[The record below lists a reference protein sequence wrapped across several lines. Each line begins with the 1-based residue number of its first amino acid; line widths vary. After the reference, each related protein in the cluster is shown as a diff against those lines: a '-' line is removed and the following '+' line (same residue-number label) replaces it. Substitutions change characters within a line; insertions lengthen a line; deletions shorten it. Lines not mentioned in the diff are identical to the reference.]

1 MKRFLL
7 IPSCAL
13 LALSALTSCQKEDKT
28 VTELAQELT
37 GELQQISDYKTAEAL
52 APRVEVLNKRL
63 QDAGVR
69 VFALQATSLQRG
81 ADDSEGSEGAS
92 YAEALGRLAAEVARV
107 QVSAPTGAEG
117 EIDRDKLVLA
127 VGAANGAGDSSPA
140 SQRKAAGSKY
150 YKTPTDAAETPG
162 AFAEFYGSARLKEAL
177 DYTADPAAV
186 SMFQMDDDVP
196 QVPAAG
202 AVAEEEDDA
211 AAADED
217 ATADTATDTATDTA
231 EDTPATDTDS
241 STSSDDAIPSL
252 DIDDDSSS
260 SDDDDS
266 SSDDLDIDLGL

>member
-13 LALSALTSCQKEDKT
+13 LALGVFTSCQKEDKT
-28 VTELAQELT
+28 VTELAQDLT
-37 GELQQISDYKTAEAL
+37 SELQQISDYKTAESL

-92 YAEALGRLAAEVARV
+92 YAEALGKLAAEVARV
-107 QVSAPTGAEG
+107 QVSAPTSAEG

-127 VGAANGAGDSSPA
+127 VGAANGAGDTA
-140 SQRKAAGSKY
+140 SAAQRKAAGMKY
-150 YKTPTDAAETPG
+150 YKVPSEAAETPG
-162 AFAEFYGSARLKEAL
+162 NFAEFYGSARLKAAL
-177 DYTADPAAV
+177 DYVADPAAV

-196 QVPAAG
+196 QLPAAG
-202 AVAEEEDDA
+202 AIPEDEDTADA
-211 AAADED
+211 AEPEAVAD
-217 ATADTATDTATDTA
+217 DTAAA
-231 EDTPATDTDS
+231 ETDS
-241 STSSDDAIPSL
+241 SSSSEPTPSPAADDSPSL

-266 SSDDLDIDLGL
+266 SSDDLDIDLGI